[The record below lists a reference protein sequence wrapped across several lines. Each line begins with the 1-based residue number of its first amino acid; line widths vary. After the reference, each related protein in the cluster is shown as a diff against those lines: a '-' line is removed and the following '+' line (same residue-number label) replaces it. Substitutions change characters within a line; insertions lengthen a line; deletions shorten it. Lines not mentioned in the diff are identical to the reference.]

1 MKCKSCGKEI
11 QSDFKMCPY
20 CGAAVEP
27 MEEETAFIRLP
38 VEEEQ
43 EEDLYEESRKERKAR
58 LKREARMREEE
69 EESDIEE
76 DSYDEDD
83 LSEEEEEYYEIPL
96 KKILIIAASVI
107 IVAGLGIGGYF
118 MFFANPLTVTAQTI
132 EAGTAID
139 DEYLLG
145 LVSLKSNAEGKYT
158 VSVSQNN
165 VDASKTGEYTV
176 TYDLE
181 NTSSGK
187 TTSKTV
193 TFKVVDT
200 TAPVITVADSI
211 TVPLGGTFNIAD
223 YATVTDNADGVIS
236 ASSIS
241 VSGSVD
247 TAKAGTYPI
256 TLTVSDAAGNSS
268 SADIKAVVE
277 DSGNPADF
285 MKKILGTWYNKAN
298 GYVIA
303 FTSDGAYRLDIGQYQ
318 SEGFGTG
325 TLSFSSVNSGL
336 TKATAT
342 WSFQSYYEENGSTV
356 YNSAVPTTVTIDTGA
371 AGDDLITV
379 DLGNGDGALDFTF
392 LND

>member
-1 MKCKSCGKEI
+1 
-11 QSDFKMCPY
+11 
-20 CGAAVEP
+20 
-27 MEEETAFIRLP
+27 
-38 VEEEQ
+38 
-43 EEDLYEESRKERKAR
+43 
-58 LKREARMREEE
+58 MREEE

-83 LSEEEEEYYEIPL
+83 LWEEEEEYYEIPL

-285 MKKILGTWYNKAN
+285 MKKILGTWYKQSKRICDCFYIRRSVSV
-298 GYVIA
+298 GYRSISIRRVRNRNTQFFKREFRA
-303 FTSDGAYRLDIGQYQ
+303 DKSYGDMVLPELLRRKWQH
-318 SEGFGTG
+318 
-325 TLSFSSVNSGL
+325 GL
-336 TKATAT
+336 
-342 WSFQSYYEENGSTV
+342 
-356 YNSAVPTTVTIDTGA
+356 
-371 AGDDLITV
+371 
-379 DLGNGDGALDFTF
+379 
-392 LND
+392 